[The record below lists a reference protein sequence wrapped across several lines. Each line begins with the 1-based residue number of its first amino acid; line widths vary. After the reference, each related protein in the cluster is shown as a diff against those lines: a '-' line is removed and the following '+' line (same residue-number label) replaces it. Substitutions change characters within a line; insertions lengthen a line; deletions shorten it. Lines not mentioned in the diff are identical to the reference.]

1 MESAKVL
8 LEAKSFRGA
17 NNRAY
22 YAIFHAINAIHSLRG
37 ASYKKH
43 KDALANF
50 NKEYVYGIEIER
62 EDIQGEK
69 IINIE
74 KESVDIISP
83 KKEKVDDILNKL
95 YTHKKPLQLKNVPME
110 NLN

>member
-1 MESAKVL
+1 MKIKELTLTKNVNNITMRYLYKL
-8 LEAKSFRGA
+8 LRT
-17 NNRAY
+17 
-22 YAIFHAINAIHSLRG
+22 
-37 ASYKKH
+37 
-43 KDALANF
+43 NF
-50 NKEYVYGIEIER
+50 NKEYVYGIEIKQ

-95 YTHKKPLQLKNVPME
+95 YRNEVSPIHLIDIIGLDVDKAVFDFN
-110 NLN
+110 

>member
-1 MESAKVL
+1 MKIKELTLTKNVNNITMRYLYKL
-8 LEAKSFRGA
+8 LRT
-17 NNRAY
+17 
-22 YAIFHAINAIHSLRG
+22 
-37 ASYKKH
+37 
-43 KDALANF
+43 NF

-95 YTHKKPLQLKNVPME
+95 YTL
-110 NLN
+110 

>member
-1 MESAKVL
+1 MKIKELTLTKNVNNITMRYLYKL
-8 LEAKSFRGA
+8 LRT
-17 NNRAY
+17 
-22 YAIFHAINAIHSLRG
+22 
-37 ASYKKH
+37 
-43 KDALANF
+43 NF

-83 KKEKVDDILNKL
+83 KKEKVDDILNIL
-95 YTHKKPLQLKNVPME
+95 YRNEVSPIHLIDIIGLDVDKAVFDFN
-110 NLN
+110 

>member
-1 MESAKVL
+1 MKIKELTLTKNVNNITMRYLYKL
-8 LEAKSFRGA
+8 LRT
-17 NNRAY
+17 N
-22 YAIFHAINAIHSLRG
+22 I
-37 ASYKKH
+37 
-43 KDALANF
+43 

-95 YTHKKPLQLKNVPME
+95 YRNEVSPIHLIDIIGLDVDKAVFDFN
-110 NLN
+110 

>member
-1 MESAKVL
+1 MKIKELTLTKNVNNITMRYLYKL
-8 LEAKSFRGA
+8 LRT
-17 NNRAY
+17 
-22 YAIFHAINAIHSLRG
+22 
-37 ASYKKH
+37 
-43 KDALANF
+43 NF

-95 YTHKKPLQLKNVPME
+95 YRNEVSPIHLIDIIGLDVDKAVFDFN
-110 NLN
+110 

>member
-1 MESAKVL
+1 MKIKELTLTKNVNNITMRYLYKL
-8 LEAKSFRGA
+8 LRT
-17 NNRAY
+17 
-22 YAIFHAINAIHSLRG
+22 
-37 ASYKKH
+37 
-43 KDALANF
+43 NF

-74 KESVDIISP
+74 KEPVDIISP

-95 YTHKKPLQLKNVPME
+95 YRNEVSPIHLIDIIGLDVDKAVFDFN
-110 NLN
+110 

>member
-1 MESAKVL
+1 MKIKELTLTKNVNNITMRYLYKL
-8 LEAKSFRGA
+8 LRT
-17 NNRAY
+17 
-22 YAIFHAINAIHSLRG
+22 
-37 ASYKKH
+37 
-43 KDALANF
+43 NF

-95 YTHKKPLQLKNVPME
+95 YGNEVSPIHLIDIIGLDVDKAVFDFN
-110 NLN
+110 